1 MFVSGKNTPE
11 NCRLLFVLDGKGGIK
26 ANGGT
31 NEKIS
36 KNDIFALL
44 PGEKVTVE
52 GHLSLMKISAS

>member
-1 MFVSGKNTPE
+1 MTIYGRTILFSDSNGKI
-11 NCRLLFVLDGKGGIK
+11 FSLD
-26 ANGGT
+26 
-31 NEKIS
+31 EKIS

>member
-1 MFVSGKNTPE
+1 MFASGKNTPE
-11 NCRLLFVLDGKGGIK
+11 NCRLLFILDGEGVIK
-26 ANGGT
+26 VNGGT

>member
-1 MFVSGKNTPE
+1 MFASGKNTPE
-11 NCRLLFVLDGKGGIK
+11 NCRLLFILDGEGVIK